1 MNRQPTRED
10 IQRYIQRWHQL
21 KAQYGDQATNV
32 PEFNQL
38 TKVIRYVQAQAAQRQ
53 QQQQQGSLLLSQQP
67 QMPQRN
73 QMQSQSLQIPS
84 NTSMS
89 RQAPTTYNGGNPGPY
104 ADSSSQQML
113 QNFSQSMQQ
122 QKQQYMGMGN
132 NVGYSASDA
141 PTPNSS
147 GGYNNNQLAM
157 KTPGSGYSSQPTM
170 PLNVP
175 QRGMTPIG
183 GLNGANSAGSSSGMQ
198 PYSAPTPSGN
208 SLHSGSESPFTG
220 PQMQLFKLQTQVAKY
235 FGKSSNGFSP
245 IPSSL
250 LDMAVNERL
259 AVNGY
264 NNSGTGTNPTGAP
277 NTQPSMSSMPQNAN
291 TAMKSLSPEQ
301 QFQQPRAISGSIRP
315 GSTGNPLGAPSPS
328 AIQPSSAPTPDRP
341 DSIRPQQRSR
351 LSTLKPTAGTP
362 KAGPQESS
370 RGIQAVMYPPEPPI
384 EYDEYVKD
392 KDISDQLVLPVSKP
406 VSQVDT
412 FLLPKVFNTVMQDIP
427 FSGFHAPQSKLRLPS
442 LLPYGVDVNDLMST
456 REYHI
461 SLQIDSRISFLKEKH
476 DKLDDLLPEK
486 EAITIELAM
495 LELLPH
501 QKEVRGSIA
510 SQLWYSRLLLLNS
523 HPNFL
528 AKFPDLS
535 LGSVLATEGLYKQQ
549 LYSLVQAQNA
559 KHLGMVKEVLETS
572 TRRKERVVSRREKL
586 ERFRVK
592 INSVHV
598 QTAKEEQKKIERMAK
613 QRLQALKLNDEEAYL
628 KLLDHTKD
636 KRITLLLNQTNQFLD
651 SLAQAVQT
659 QQRES
664 AKNAVLGT
672 ETVEEPEAAAVE
684 EDKKQKID
692 YYQVAHM
699 IKEEVTKQPDILVGG
714 TLKEYQLKGLQW
726 MVSLFNNHLNGIL
739 ADEMGLGKT
748 IQTISLLSYL
758 YEVKKV
764 QGPFLVIVPLSTLT
778 NWNIEFDKWCPALK
792 KISFKGTPAERRS
805 MHQDIRLGNFNVVLT
820 TFEYIIRDKALLS
833 RIRWIHMIIDEGHRM
848 KNASSKLSETLT
860 QFYHSDYRLILTG
873 TPLQNNL
880 PELWALLN
888 FVLPKIF
895 NSVKSFDEWFN
906 TPFSNSGGQDK
917 IELSEE
923 ETLLVIRR
931 LHKVLRPFLLRRL
944 KRDVEKDLPDKV
956 EKVVKCKMS
965 ALQLKLYRTML
976 KHNAIVAG
984 IDENGKPIL
993 IKGVNNQLMQLR
1005 KICNHPFVYGE
1016 IEQLLHPLID
1026 TNDLI
1031 WRIAGK
1037 FELLDRIL
1045 PKFKETGH
1053 KVLIF
1058 FQMTQIMN
1066 IMEDFLHYRGMN
1078 YMRLDGGTK
1087 SDERT
1092 VLLKTFNDPASECFC
1107 FLLSTRAGGLGLNLQ
1122 TADTVIIF
1130 DSDWNPHQD
1139 LQAQDR
1145 AHRIGQKNEVRIL
1158 RLITEDSIEEMIL
1171 QRAAA
1176 KLEIDGKVI
1185 QAGKFDNKSTAEEQE
1200 ALLRALIEKEEE
1212 RRMNG
1217 TEEEQDLDDDEL
1229 NQIIAR
1235 NDEELVVFQRLDQ
1248 ERNQETKSEPWTS
1261 RLFSEQELPECYTVD
1276 QKSFFKTTEDA
1287 IEEYGRGNRERKIAV
1302 YDDNLSEEEWLKRI
1316 QGVHLDESDEEPHP
1330 VVKKKGRPRKIQRID
1345 SVGDDLLL
1353 EELAPKRQKTGPGAP
1368 RGKRSRAGRPRLK
1381 VTANRSTPSVDIL
1394 SPEERLQLQNNM
1406 ELIYGSILD
1415 YKESARKLSDL
1426 FLVKPSKRLYP
1437 DYYVLIKHPLAMDV
1451 VKKRMNS
1458 KAYTYIRDFLED
1470 IHLIFSNAR
1479 MYNEEGLVVYRD
1491 AQTLEQLAVDMY
1503 KELYPDVPE
1512 DEKAKT
1518 LDFSD
1523 FDKAHLIRP
1532 NPHAKAAQNS
1542 ETAKVD
1548 EPVKAPPQ
1556 DGSEVNEA
1564 LRGEIADG
1572 PGSSVND
1579 ILDAKP
1585 THSGSVDFPTA
1596 FNEHS
1601 AIDNPSEFQIDNASL
1616 PSMDTDMGEPNMAD
1630 MADMVGP
1637 QLNLH

>member
-1 MNRQPTRED
+1 
-10 IQRYIQRWHQL
+10 
-21 KAQYGDQATNV
+21 
-32 PEFNQL
+32 
-38 TKVIRYVQAQAAQRQ
+38 
-53 QQQQQGSLLLSQQP
+53 
-67 QMPQRN
+67 
-73 QMQSQSLQIPS
+73 
-84 NTSMS
+84 
-89 RQAPTTYNGGNPGPY
+89 
-104 ADSSSQQML
+104 
-113 QNFSQSMQQ
+113 
-122 QKQQYMGMGN
+122 MGMGS
-132 NVGYSASDA
+132 NVGYSNSDA
-141 PTPNSS
+141 PTPNSA
-147 GGYNNNQLAM
+147 GGFNNNQQAM
-157 KTPGSGYSSQPTM
+157 KPQGPGYSSQSSM
-170 PLNVP
+170 SQNMP

-183 GLNGANSAGSSSGMQ
+183 TLNGSNAAGSNSGMQ
-198 PYSAPTPSGN
+198 PYSGSTPSGN
-208 SLHSGSESPFTG
+208 NSYSGTESPFTG
-220 PQMQLFKLQTQVAKY
+220 PQMQLFKLQTQVAKF
-235 FGKSSNGFSP
+235 FGKSSNGFAP
-245 IPSSL
+245 IPSNL

-264 NNSGTGTNPTGAP
+264 NNTGSTGA
-277 NTQPSMSSMPQNAN
+277 NIAGATQTQASVSSMPHNAN
-291 TAMKSLSPEQ
+291 AGMKSMSPEQ
-301 QFQQPRAISGSIRP
+301 QFQQPRALSGGIRQ
-315 GSTGNPLGAPSPS
+315 GSTGNPMGAPSPS
-328 AIQPSSAPTPDRP
+328 ALQPSSAPTPDRP
-341 DSIRPQQRSR
+341 DSIRTQQRSR
-351 LSTLKPTAGTP
+351 LSTLKPTVGTP
-362 KAGPQESS
+362 KAGLQESS
-370 RGIQAVMYPPEPPI
+370 RGTQAVMYPPEPPV
-384 EYDEYVKD
+384 EYEEYIKD
-392 KDISDQLVLPVSKP
+392 KNISDQLILPVSKP

-412 FLLPKVFNTVMQDIP
+412 FLIPKVFNTVMQDIP

-442 LLPYGVDVNDLMST
+442 LLPYGIDVNDLMST
-456 REYHI
+456 REYFI
-461 SLQIDSRISFLKEKH
+461 SLQIDSRITYLKEKQE
-476 DKLDDLLPEK
+476 KLDDLLPEK
-486 EAITIELAM
+486 ESITIELAQ

-501 QKEVRGSIA
+501 QKEVRGSVA

-535 LGSVLATEGLYKQQ
+535 VGSVLATEGLYKQQ

-572 TRRKERVVSRREKL
+572 ARRKDKVVSRREKL

-664 AKNAVLGT
+664 AKNALMGT
-672 ETVEEPEAAAVE
+672 ETVEEPEVAAD

-699 IKEEVTKQPDILVGG
+699 IKEEVTKQPDILIGG

-805 MHQDIRLGNFNVVLT
+805 MHQEIRLGNFNVVLT

-906 TPFSNSGGQDK
+906 TPFTNTGGQDK

-984 IDENGKPIL
+984 VDENGKPIL

-1016 IEQLLHPLID
+1016 IEQLIHPLIE

-1066 IMEDFLHYRGMN
+1066 IMEDFLHFRGMN

-1235 NDEELVVFQRLDQ
+1235 NDEELVVFRRLDQ
-1248 ERNQETKSEPWTS
+1248 ERIQETKSEPWTS
-1261 RLFSEQELPECYTVD
+1261 RLFSEQELPECYAVD
-1276 QKSFFKTTEDA
+1276 QKSYFKTTEEV

-1316 QGVHLDESDEEPHP
+1316 QGVHLDDSDEESHS

-1345 SVGDDLLL
+1345 SMGDDLLL
-1353 EELAPKRQKTGPGAP
+1353 DELAPKRQKTGPGAP

-1381 VTANRSTPSVDIL
+1381 ITANRSTPSVDIL
-1394 SPEERLQLQNNM
+1394 SPEERIQLQNNM

-1415 YKESARKLSDL
+1415 YKEGARKLSDL

-1458 KAYTYIRDFLED
+1458 KTYTYIRDFLED
-1470 IHLIFSNAR
+1470 VHLIFSNAR

-1503 KELYPDVPE
+1503 KELYPDVSE
-1512 DEKAKT
+1512 EERTKT
-1518 LDFSD
+1518 LDFAD

-1532 NPHAKAAQNS
+1532 NPHAKAAQTQDVGKD
-1542 ETAKVD
+1542 EDRAGAPLQDDFEVD
-1548 EPVKAPPQ
+1548 
-1556 DGSEVNEA
+1556 EA
-1564 LRGEIADG
+1564 LREEIAGG
-1572 PGSSVND
+1572 PVISENAASEE
-1579 ILDAKP
+1579 KP
-1585 THSGSVDFPTA
+1585 PQPSGVDFSAT
-1596 FNEHS
+1596 FNEHPEM
-1601 AIDNPSEFQIDNASL
+1601 DNPTEFQMDGNSM
-1616 PSMDTDMGEPNMAD
+1616 PSMDIDMSEPNMTD
-1630 MADMVGP
+1630 MADMVDP
-1637 QLNLH
+1637 QLDLH